1 MGHSE
6 RGYSMSNRSMA
17 VARTREKI
25 LRATVELATEKL
37 TVEIVLAEIAGRAG
51 VTVQTILRHF
61 GTRDRLF
68 DSAVTFASAEIVT
81 ERAAPVG
88 DVTEAVQVIVDHY
101 ETRGDWVVTLL
112 GQEASNERIRGITV
126 PGKQIHRTWVE
137 TVFGPQ
143 LFDRTETAGPA
154 ITDLLSVATDVYTWK
169 LLRRDRGLSRD
180 QTEQRMRQLVDA
192 ILASREKES

>member
-1 MGHSE
+1 M
-6 RGYSMSNRSMA
+6 
-17 VARTREKI
+17 
-25 LRATVELATEKL
+25 
-37 TVEIVLAEIAGRAG
+37 
-51 VTVQTILRHF
+51 
-61 GTRDRLF
+61 
-68 DSAVTFASAEIVT
+68 TFASAEIVT